1 MISHNTYLNCMNARP
16 YYHDFLSEETRRCI
30 PESALEHMTE
40 CLDCRAEIS
49 RLKALLADAD
59 ETTRS
64 EQSRRDS
71 AISTVLRLHFACI
84 GEPVKCK
91 TVKPFLASLADPVLQ
106 IRISTPITMH
116 LDECQN
122 CCNDVLNLRDL
133 HLTHKQLC
141 RLGQLL
147 ADGRTEDAVSCSQ
160 AQAAIGTV
168 ASLVFRETNAEIL
181 KHLCTCPD
189 CREQLYL
196 RREAVHK
203 KLLRDGMS
211 QNEFPCEKVS
221 ATDIY
226 DYCLPYGIDPADD
239 QYIEF
244 RESLASHLR
253 GCPTCLARMQELHRT
268 IYNIAERAES
278 DVVTI
283 YDIDESADA
292 RSLSESGE
300 LYADLRIS
308 VETAACEDR
317 VDVEQPATTVDF
329 TAGLKQK
336 VSAWN
341 VKPLLK
347 TGLAAAA
354 VILIGLALLLNT
366 PAAKAVTFEQ
376 IYRAVGNI
384 KNVYVATLGRDGAVP
399 IQERWVSR
407 TLSICMSKTRERSVL
422 LDIPNK
428 VRRVKYLDTGS
439 VETVP
444 LSDEMIAETERTIS
458 GTLGLL
464 PFERISDLP
473 ENGQWSRL
481 DGDAS
486 EAIAKDTE
494 VDVYDLTWQEY
505 RGSVTFK
512 WRFLVE
518 PKTSLPQRTEFY
530 QKLPDDSEYTLI
542 SAMDVGYLTESEIK
556 ARIKNA
562 SF

>member
-1 MISHNTYLNCMNARP
+1 MNARL
-16 YYHDFLSEETRRCI
+16 YYYDFLNEESKGGI

-40 CLDCRAEIS
+40 CLDCQVEID
-49 RLKALLADAD
+49 RLKVLFEGVDAR
-59 ETTRS
+59 TGS
-64 EQSRRDS
+64 EQRRRNS
-71 AISTVLRLHFACI
+71 AISTLLRLHFACI

-116 LDECQN
+116 LDECQS

-147 ADGRTEDAVSCSQ
+147 ADEPTEDAVSCSQ

-168 ASLVFRETNAEIL
+168 VSMVFRETNPEIL

-203 KLLRDGMS
+203 KLLHDGMS
-211 QNEFPCEKVS
+211 QNEFPCEKVL

-239 QYIEF
+239 QYVEF

-253 GCPTCLARMQELHRT
+253 GCPTCLAGMQELHRT

-278 DVVTI
+278 DVVTT
-283 YDIDESADA
+283 YDIDEPAEA
-292 RSLSESGE
+292 QSLGESGG
-300 LYADLRIS
+300 LCAGLPTS
-308 VETAACEDR
+308 AETATCEDR
-317 VDVEQPATTVDF
+317 VDVEQAATTVDF
-329 TAGLKQK
+329 AAGLKQK
-336 VSAWN
+336 ISAWN

-366 PAAKAVTFEQ
+366 PAAKAVTIEQ
-376 IYRAVGNI
+376 IYRAIENA
-384 KNVYVATLGRDGAVP
+384 KNVYVATSGRDGTGP
-399 IQERWVSR
+399 TQERWVSR
-407 TLSICMSKTRERSVL
+407 TLNVYMSKAGGEL
-422 LDIPNK
+422 ALWDIPNK
-428 VRRVKYLDTGS
+428 VKRVKHLNTGS
-439 VETVP
+439 VETAP
-444 LSDEMIAETERTIS
+444 LSDEMMTEIETTIS

-464 PFERISDLP
+464 PFERISDLL

-481 DGDAS
+481 DGDAL
-486 EAIAKDTE
+486 EAIANDTD

-505 RGSVTFK
+505 GGSVTFRL
-512 WRFLVE
+512 RFLVE
-518 PKTSLPQRTEFY
+518 PKTSIPQRTEFC
-530 QKLPDDSEYTLI
+530 QKVAGDSEYTLV
-542 SAMDVGYLTESEIK
+542 SAMDFEYLTDSEVQ
-556 ARIKNA
+556 ALVEDT
-562 SF
+562 FF